1 MLILVAIEIH
11 QDNVLNDIAMRE
23 NNELEKNMKS
33 DRNYVFTERAHF
45 MCPNMHFG
53 IMAKIE
59 SNYDEERLLQS
70 IDILQKAH
78 PFLQSLIAEE
88 TDTGRIYYQTQDYL
102 NIPVMIKE
110 KDTLWQQD
118 YEEISAQGWNVRKE
132 CLLKIVVY
140 PKGSTFQILFIAHH
154 LLCDGRGLLQ
164 LAEEF
169 AGHYTKGVMPQFV
182 PEHLIQGLNDLPPNS
197 DLPFISKLIIGDAN
211 RRWKKEDQQVKYEE
225 YSTFEKA
232 YIQKHKMEREIFTVC
247 DRELE
252 EIQSL
257 CRQQNIT
264 VNDWLIAKMM
274 LEENTN
280 KVVIAADI
288 RNQTK
293 CYRHGAMGNYSTAFS
308 VSVKKNWKDIIPLA
322 KRAASQVINIC
333 QHPQKELLVLA
344 CYIHMLPELIDAVA
358 ISALGGFASKAGT
371 FVGKNM
377 FGYRSQNGYSI
388 TNLGKIQSDTIAEA
402 VFIPPASP
410 ANKKIW
416 GVLTVNNHMK
426 ICTSNLIAER

>member
-1 MLILVAIEIH
+1 
-11 QDNVLNDIAMRE
+11 
-23 NNELEKNMKS
+23 MKS
-33 DRNYVFTERAHF
+33 DRNYVYTERAHF

-59 SNYDEERLLQS
+59 SHYDEGQLRQS
-70 IDILQKAH
+70 IDTLQKAH

-88 TDTGRIYYQTQDYL
+88 KDTGRIYYQIQDYL
-102 NIPVMIKE
+102 NIPVMVKE
-110 KDTLWQQD
+110 EVALWQQD
-118 YEEISAQGWNVRKE
+118 YEEISVRGWNVKKE

-140 PKGSTFQILFIAHH
+140 PNGSECQILFIAHH

-164 LAEEF
+164 LVEEF
-169 AGHYTKGVMPQFV
+169 AEHYANGVIPQFA
-182 PEHLIQGLNDLPPNS
+182 PEHLIEGLNDLPPNS

-211 RRWKKEDQQVKYEE
+211 RRWKKEGQQVKYEE
-225 YSTFEKA
+225 EYSVFERA
-232 YIQKHKMEREIFTVC
+232 YIQKYKINREIITIC
-247 DRELE
+247 NRELE
-252 EIQSL
+252 KIQTL
-257 CRQQNIT
+257 CKQHSFT

-293 CYRHGAMGNYSTAFS
+293 CYKQGAMGNYSTAFS
-308 VSVKKNWKDIIPLA
+308 VSVKKNEENFITLA
-322 KRAASQVINIC
+322 KRVNSQVINIC
-333 QHPQKELLVLA
+333 QHPQKEMLVLV

-358 ISALGGFASKAGT
+358 ISTLGDFVSKAGT
-371 FVGKNM
+371 FVGRNM
-377 FGYRSQNGYSI
+377 FGYGSQNGYSI
-388 TNLGKIQSDTIAEA
+388 TNLGKIQSDIIAEA

-410 ANKKIW
+410 ANKKTW

-426 ICTSNLIAER
+426 FSQFISPDLFFQPYFPLLNLY

>member
-1 MLILVAIEIH
+1 
-11 QDNVLNDIAMRE
+11 
-23 NNELEKNMKS
+23 MKS

-59 SNYDEERLLQS
+59 CNYDEKRLIQS
-70 IDILQKAH
+70 IDVLQKAH

-88 TDTGRIYYQTQDYL
+88 KNTGRIYYQIQDYM
-102 NIPVMIKE
+102 NIPVIIKE
-110 KDTLWQQD
+110 EVTLWQRD
-118 YEEISAQGWNVRKE
+118 YEEISVHGWNVKKE

-140 PKGSTFQILFIAHH
+140 PKGSEFQILFIAHH

-169 AGHYTKGVMPQFV
+169 TEHYANGIIPQFA

-197 DLPFISKLIIGDAN
+197 DLPFISKLIVGDAN
-211 RRWKKEDQQVKYEE
+211 RRWKKEGQQVMYEE
-225 YSTFEKA
+225 YHAFERT
-232 YIQKHKMEREIFTVC
+232 YIQKHKIKRETLTVC
-247 DRELE
+247 NRELE
-252 EIQSL
+252 EILAL
-257 CRQQNIT
+257 CKQQNIT

-274 LEENTN
+274 LEENTH

-293 CYRHGAMGNYSTAFS
+293 CYKQGAMGNYSTAFS
-308 VSVKKNWKDIIPLA
+308 VSVKKNGEDVITLA
-322 KRAASQVINIC
+322 KRVALQVINIC
-333 QHPQKELLVLA
+333 QHPQKEMLVLA
-344 CYIHMLPELIDAVA
+344 CYIHMLPELIDSIA
-358 ISALGGFASKAGT
+358 ISTLGDFASNAGT
-371 FVGKNM
+371 FVGRNM
-377 FGYRSQNGYSI
+377 FGYGSQSGYSI
-388 TNLGKIQSDTIAEA
+388 TNLGKIQSNIIAEA

-410 ANKKIW
+410 ANKKTW

-426 ICTSNLIAER
+426 ICMSNLIAER